1 MRLIQV
7 YNTFGGKNVT
17 CGFTTFRALIDF
29 WKKSVKRHKKHYDL
43 TIYTDIYGYDLI
55 KDELN
60 CNIEIMEFPYID
72 DRYFSIGKIQL
83 FKAQTEPFIYV
94 DTDAMLL
101 EDISELIEDVYVENL
116 RGGLYGKYLRIYN
129 LKELNELPGI
139 PCCGLVAFKD
149 AQHAQSYADFII
161 DKIKNSYIRNVD
173 FEALWHVEEIG
184 LANYVEDNNLSLNI
198 FKNYIHLQGGLK

>member
-43 TIYTDIYGYDLI
+43 TIYTDIYGY
-55 KDELN
+55 
-60 CNIEIMEFPYID
+60 
-72 DRYFSIGKIQL
+72 
-83 FKAQTEPFIYV
+83 
-94 DTDAMLL
+94 
-101 EDISELIEDVYVENL
+101 
-116 RGGLYGKYLRIYN
+116 
-129 LKELNELPGI
+129 
-139 PCCGLVAFKD
+139 
-149 AQHAQSYADFII
+149 
-161 DKIKNSYIRNVD
+161 VD